1 MSSFSRSLAALCLIA
16 ATAVATPSFAIQ
28 DLERR
33 SVSAASID
41 PAGWGA
47 IMVDAEGHLA
57 WRDSGERLILVEA
70 NSNENRLRYWA
81 QDPGAEYERLK
92 AMRSWGVNTVWVII
106 WGTDDP
112 NVRLTPET
120 LPDYRAFVETW
131 TAMGGITHIVLGE
144 QENHHL
150 LSDAERRQLCDLAL
164 EMGRGCPVI
173 YCIGEE
179 ITQRVGVS
187 YVKKWSAY
195 LRQKAAGPI
204 LISVHN
210 ELNWRPWSS
219 LVGQGVVDLL
229 AFQGSASQAKSELE
243 SWYQRGLATAHP
255 WAVYESE
262 VTPANQGIKAGDVA
276 KALDWFWACPNTSGV
291 GVYGGSDNDGCS
303 DLDCSNP
310 WAYQSVFEALGLSA
324 WSLGQGFGRD
334 GAVVLGVPAKENEPY
349 VHDAS
354 ELILSL
360 HGQGR

>member
-1 MSSFSRSLAALCLIA
+1 MSSLSRSLAALLCTAALAAANPALAVREDARRDPPA
-16 ATAVATPSFAIQ
+16 AT
-28 DLERR
+28 
-33 SVSAASID
+33 ID
-41 PAGWGA
+41 PEGWGA
-47 IMVDAEGHLA
+47 IMVDANGHLA
-57 WRDSGERLILVEA
+57 WRDTGERLILVEA
-70 NSNENRLRYWA
+70 NSNENRLRYWSE
-81 QDPGAEYERLK
+81 DPGAEYERLK
-92 AMRSWGVNTVWVII
+92 ALRSWGVNTVWVIV

-112 NVRLTPET
+112 RVRLTPET

-131 TAMGGITHIVLGE
+131 AAMGGITHIVLGE

-187 YVKKWSAY
+187 YVRKWSDY

-229 AFQGSASQAKSELE
+229 AFQGSVSQAKSELE
-243 SWYQRGLATAHP
+243 SWYQRGLATNH
-255 WAVYESE
+255 
-262 VTPANQGIKAGDVA
+262 
-276 KALDWFWACPNTSGV
+276 
-291 GVYGGSDNDGCS
+291 
-303 DLDCSNP
+303 P
-310 WAYQSVFEALGLSA
+310 WAYQSVYEAMGISA

-334 GAVVLGVPAKENEPY
+334 GAVVLGVPARENESY

-354 ELILSL
+354 ELVLSL
-360 HGQGR
+360 LGQGR